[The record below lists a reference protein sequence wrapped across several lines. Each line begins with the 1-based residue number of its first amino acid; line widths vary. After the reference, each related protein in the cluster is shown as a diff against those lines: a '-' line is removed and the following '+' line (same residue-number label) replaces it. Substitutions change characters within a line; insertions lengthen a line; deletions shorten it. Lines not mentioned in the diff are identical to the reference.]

1 MLLTHAH
8 ARCNQRLLSVAAVA
22 ADLTFGC
29 SLLLPHGCSLCPL
42 RTNACWLLAAGDW
55 LFVAEGWQ
63 LADGLTQLLLN
74 AASISVCLRMSACC
88 HCIVVLAQ
96 LLTAAIV
103 VSYCWLLL
111 CYRRCRCGLDGW
123 LQLASAAGCSPC
135 PLRAAACLLLLLSLF
150 LLTMLLTPG
159 IAGSGRV
166 LFRQRPGCARELLG
180 SCPRSGREMPGRCP
194 RGAREVPERCP
205 RGAREVPR
213 RCPRNGFWSSGGRR
227 RANKKQTDKPR
238 DTV

>member
-8 ARCNQRLLSVAAVA
+8 ARCNQRLLAVAAVA
-22 ADLTFGC
+22 ADLMSGC

-42 RTNACWLLAAGDW
+42 RTNACWLLAGDW
-55 LFVAEGWQ
+55 LFVAEGRQ

-74 AASISVCLRMSACC
+74 AASICVCLRMSACC
-88 HCIVVLAQ
+88 HCIVVPA
-96 LLTAAIV
+96 AAIS

-135 PLRAAACLLLLLSLF
+135 SLRAAACFLLLSSLF

-180 SCPRSGREMPGRCP
+180 NCPRSGREGSGRGPSVSGKGSGRGPGS
-194 RGAREVPERCP
+194 A
-205 RGAREVPR
+205 
-213 RCPRNGFWSSGGRR
+213 
-227 RANKKQTDKPR
+227 
-238 DTV
+238 

>member
-1 MLLTHAH
+1 M
-8 ARCNQRLLSVAAVA
+8 ARR
-22 ADLTFGC
+22 
-29 SLLLPHGCSLCPL
+29 
-42 RTNACWLLAAGDW
+42 
-55 LFVAEGWQ
+55 
-63 LADGLTQLLLN
+63 QLLLN
-74 AASISVCLRMSACC
+74 AASICVCLRMSACC

-123 LQLASAAGCSPC
+123 LLLASAAGCSPC

-166 LFRQRPGCARELLG
+166 LFKQRPGCARELLG

-194 RGAREVPERCP
+194 RSAREMRGRCPRDAREVPERCFSVVRRP
-205 RGAREVPR
+205 AARKL
-213 RCPRNGFWSSGGRR
+213 
-227 RANKKQTDKPR
+227 KKTAKPR
-238 DTV
+238 EAVQLFRPELSNYPKGF

>member
-1 MLLTHAH
+1 MLLTHAP
-8 ARCNQRLLSVAAVA
+8 ARCNQRLLAVTAVA
-22 ADLTFGC
+22 ADLMFGC
-29 SLLLPHGCSLCPL
+29 SLLLPYGCSLCPL

-74 AASISVCLRMSACC
+74 AASICVCLRMSACC

-96 LLTAAIV
+96 LLTAAIF

-159 IAGSGRV
+159 IAGSGWV

-180 SCPRSGREMPGRCP
+180 SCPRSGREMPGRRPRSAREMRGRCP
-194 RGAREVPERCP
+194 RDAREMPERCP
-205 RGAREVPR
+205 RGAREVLG
-213 RCPRNGFWSSGGRR
+213 RCPGGAR
-227 RANKKQTDKPR
+227 
-238 DTV
+238 